1 MRVAVVCPYDLGRPG
16 GVQIQAVE
24 LTRRLC
30 GVGHDAWLVGPG
42 ETGPVG
48 ARLVGRAVGVRANRS
63 VAPVAL
69 APGVMGR
76 VRAALQG
83 ADLVHVHEP
92 FVPLVAPAAVTVGTD
107 AAVVA
112 TFHADAS
119 PGVRRLYRIAG
130 PLWKRLLRNTR
141 VVTAVSEVAAE
152 PPRSLTAAVRIVPNG
167 VEVASYRLPVE
178 RRDRRV
184 VFLGR
189 DEPRKGLDVLLSAW
203 SLVRREVPDAELEVL
218 GAARE
223 QVPAGVCFRG
233 RLPDEEKRRALA
245 GAGVFC
251 APNLGGESFGITV
264 LEGMAAGC
272 AVVASDLRGF
282 RELLG
287 GEGVLVPPGDP
298 AALAAAL
305 VRVLQEDALRTELA
319 GKGSKR
325 AELFDWAGVLDRYLE
340 VYAEACA

>member
-1 MRVAVVCPYDLGRPG
+1 M
-16 GVQIQAVE
+16 
-24 LTRRLC
+24 
-30 GVGHDAWLVGPG
+30 GPG
-42 ETGPVG
+42 DSGPEG
-48 ARLVGRAVGVRANRS
+48 ARLVGRTVRVRANRS

-69 APGVMGR
+69 GPGVMGR
-76 VRAALQG
+76 VRAAVQG
-83 ADLVHVHEP
+83 ADVVHVHEP
-92 FVPLVAPAAVTVGTD
+92 FVPLVAPAALTAGI
-107 AAVVA
+107 AVVA

-119 PGVRRLYRIAG
+119 PGVRRLYRIAA
-130 PLWKRLLRNTR
+130 PLWKRLLRETR
-141 VVTAVSEVAAE
+141 AVTAVSEVAAE
-152 PPRSLTAAVRIVPNG
+152 PARPLTAAVRIVPNG
-167 VEVASYRLPVE
+167 VEVASYRVPLE

-189 DEPRKGLDVLLSAW
+189 DEPRKGLDVLLTAW
-203 SLVRREVPDAELEVL
+203 PRVRREVPDAELEVL
-218 GAARE
+218 GAVRE
-223 QVPAGVCFRG
+223 RAPAGVCFRG

-245 GAGVFC
+245 AAGVFC

-287 GEGVLVPPGDP
+287 GAGTLVPAGDP

-305 VRVLQEDALRTELA
+305 VRVLREDALRTALA
-319 GKGSKR
+319 TKGSQR
-325 AELFDWAGVLDRYLE
+325 AELFDWAHVLDRYLD